1 MRRGQEIL
9 PDSPPS
15 YPPLMAAANHLE
27 MFALGAAGAERAQ
40 VQVFNR
46 YDRCCFNGIRSDL
59 YKSEVQNAVTS
70 KTAMAGRFEVLI
82 DESHADHRISD
93 FTTRA
98 ILQDLR
104 RDR

>member
-9 PDSPPS
+9 HDSPPS

-27 MFALGAAGAERAQ
+27 MFALGAAGVDRAQ

-59 YKSEVQNAVTS
+59 YKTEVQNAVRRNGYG
-70 KTAMAGRFEVLI
+70 GRFDVLI